1 MSLISR
7 LFGSLRRARVETASA
22 ETLAARGMAHLAEGA
37 LEAARREFEA
47 AVRRDAGCAPAHCG
61 LGVVHQQQGDRVAA
75 LDHLRRAIQ
84 AAPENRVIVLRSAQA
99 LDELGAAD
107 AAIALLAPVAE
118 KHPADWQA
126 SVRLAKL
133 LRTRDDFDAATAA
146 MERTV
151 AANPA
156 AGGALET
163 LAILYRDTGRI
174 DEAIALYER
183 VAALHPGVPTAHS
196 VVLFHELYRA
206 HDRAALAQR
215 HRVWARRY
223 APPGAVAGF
232 ANSRLAERPLRIG
245 YVSADFRRS
254 SAAPFIEPLLA
265 ARDAE
270 RFHVVCYATVGEH
283 DAVSARF
290 AQLADE
296 WREVAPL
303 DDDALAARVRE
314 DAIDVLVDLNG
325 HTRGNRLPAFG
336 RRLAPLQATYL
347 GYGATTGVT
356 AIDYRITDAVIDP
369 PATAERYYSE
379 RLLYLP
385 GAMWCFTP
393 PKDAPPP
400 GAARAAQQD
409 AAGLTFA
416 VFNNYSKVT
425 PAALETW
432 AEILA
437 RTPNARL
444 LCVGVPP
451 GQTQARARE
460 AFARRGVA
468 AERLTFHGRLSYAE
482 YLALHQRVD
491 IALDSFPYTGG
502 ATTCDALWMGVPV
515 LTLAG
520 DAVPARSACSLL
532 TALGLADW
540 IAQTPEDYIAR
551 ALRLAAAREPLAAL
565 QTSLRTRMAA
575 SALCDAPRFM
585 RGFEAA
591 LRGIWRAWCTSA
603 PG

>member
-1 MSLISR
+1 MSLLSR
-7 LFGSLRRARVETASA
+7 LFGSLRRARGETASA

-37 LEAARREFEA
+37 LEAARRDFEA

-61 LGVVHQQQGDRVAA
+61 LGVVHQQQGDRAAA
-75 LDHLRRAIQ
+75 LEHLQRATQ

-126 SVRLAKL
+126 SMRLAKL
-133 LRTRDDFDAATAA
+133 LRARDEFDAATAA

-270 RFHVVCYATVGEH
+270 RFHVVCYATAREH

-290 AQLADE
+290 AQLADD
-296 WREVAPL
+296 WREVAAL
-303 DDDALAARVRE
+303 EDDALAARVRA

-385 GAMWCFTP
+385 GAMWCFAP
-393 PKDAPPP
+393 PEDAPPP
-400 GAARAAQQD
+400 GAARAAD
-409 AAGLTFA
+409 AGLRFA
-416 VFNNYSKVT
+416 VFNNYAKVT

-437 RTPNARL
+437 RAPNARL

-482 YLALHQRVD
+482 YLALHQQVD

-520 DAVPARSACSLL
+520 DAVPARSGCSLL
-532 TALGLADW
+532 SALGLEDW
-540 IAQTPEDYIAR
+540 IAQTPEDYVAR

-565 QTSLRTRMAA
+565 QGSLRARMAA

-591 LRGIWRAWCTSA
+591 LRDIWREYCATA
-603 PG
+603 RE